1 MRSKGESYDYVLAET
16 INGLYEAAL
25 IHRRAPWRTKEA
37 VEFDSPGDGM
47 VRPPLPLLL
56 TCGRHPVKPG

>member
-37 VEFDSPGDGM
+37 VEFDSPGGDS
-47 VRPPLPLLL
+47 LLSMS
-56 TCGRHPVKPG
+56 PVCSLCWNMLS